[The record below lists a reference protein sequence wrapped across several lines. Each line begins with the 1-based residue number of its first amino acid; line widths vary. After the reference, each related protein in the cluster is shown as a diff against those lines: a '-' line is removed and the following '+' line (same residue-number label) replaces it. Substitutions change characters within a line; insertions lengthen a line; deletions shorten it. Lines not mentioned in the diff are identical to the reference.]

1 MVVHREV
8 AVKKPSGLCG
18 DMTGGPRRGLGGHP
32 GKGEEAWPAQAC
44 EHSSGARRDRSVTN
58 GI

>member
-1 MVVHREV
+1 MVVHRE
-8 AVKKPSGLCG
+8 PSGLCG

-32 GKGEEAWPAQAC
+32 GKGEEAWPAQAR
-44 EHSSGARRDRSVTN
+44 EHSSGARRDKRVTN